1 VSLTCRSIVAHIF
14 IKETLSY
21 YLLNKATLIGKFY
34 MKKLLPIL
42 LLLGMSSAA
51 QASMQVRHQSS
62 LQLTANAQQ
71 ATYTRMGTNYS
82 VSGTNVNT
90 THTAAASGSSSV
102 TGGVGHLAYG
112 TSGQAT
118 IGSISAT
125 QSQGCSTNSSGTT
138 SCTGG
143 TFSFAQSF
151 TQGDAYGENADH
163 TKYGNVSITNG
174 ATIGSGSPGTVT
186 NAHAITIDQG
196 GSSNG
201 SIGAGS
207 ALTGQF
213 VSEIS
218 VF

>member
-1 VSLTCRSIVAHIF
+1 MVHLVKRQLVQYQQH
-14 IKETLSY
+14 KV
-21 YLLNKATLIGKFY
+21 KD
-34 MKKLLPIL
+34 
-42 LLLGMSSAA
+42 A
-51 QASMQVRHQSS
+51 QPTQVVQ
-62 LQLTANAQQ
+62 
-71 ATYTRMGTNYS
+71 
-82 VSGTNVNT
+82 
-90 THTAAASGSSSV
+90 
-102 TGGVGHLAYG
+102 
-112 TSGQAT
+112 
-118 IGSISAT
+118 
-125 QSQGCSTNSSGTT
+125 

-151 TQGDAYGENADH
+151 TQGDAYGTGADH
-163 TKYGNVSITNG
+163 TKYGNVSITDG

-186 NAHAITIDQG
+186 NAHTITIDQG